1 MKISVIIPVFRTAA
15 TLHRC
20 VESVRAQDF
29 SDWEMLLVDDGSD
42 DSAPEMCDDFARKDH
57 RIKALHQSNKGL
69 GAARNTGIRHA
80 NGDYL
85 FFLDSDDYI
94 EPCALSTALRALEKQ
109 HEARFAEFGIFKH
122 EANSKTTEISFAMHI
137 YHGKWDYWFNA
148 RGYEHCYACNKLFRK
163 EVFEHTKFRENK
175 KFEDVHT
182 MLCILNDEDTYL
194 TISQPLYHYCYNQAG
209 ITATAGLALSDL
221 LEALS
226 EAFRELEWKKPHGVT
241 RRSYLAFCQHALNV
255 QIDVYERCGA
265 SSLWLHTLPFSL
277 SPKMA
282 AQRLMGMHLF
292 CKTFCWLRLLCK
304 KRH

>member
-1 MKISVIIPVFRTAA
+1 
-15 TLHRC
+15 
-20 VESVRAQDF
+20 
-29 SDWEMLLVDDGSD
+29 
-42 DSAPEMCDDFARKDH
+42 MCDDYARMDH

-80 NGDYL
+80 KGNYF

-94 EPCALSTALRALEKQ
+94 EPCALSTALRALEK
-109 HEARFAEFGIFKH
+109 HPEARFAEFGLFKH
-122 EANSKTTEISFAMHI
+122 EANGEVTEISFPMLL

-148 RGYEHCYACNKLFRK
+148 KGYEHCYACNKLFRR
-163 EVFEHTKFRENK
+163 EIFEHTKFRENK

-194 TISQPLYHYCYNQAG
+194 TISHALYHYCYNQAG
-209 ITATAGLALSDL
+209 ITATAGSGLSDL
-221 LEALS
+221 LEALT
-226 EAFRELEWKKPHGVT
+226 EAFREVEWKKPHGVT
-241 RRSYLAFCQHALNV
+241 RQSYLAFCQHALNV
-255 QIDVYERCGA
+255 QIDVYERCGT

-304 KRH
+304 KKH